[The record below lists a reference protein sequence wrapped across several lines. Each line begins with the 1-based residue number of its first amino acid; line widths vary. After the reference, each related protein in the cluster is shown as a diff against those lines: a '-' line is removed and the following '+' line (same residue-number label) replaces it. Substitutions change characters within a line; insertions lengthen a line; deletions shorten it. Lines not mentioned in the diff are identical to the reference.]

1 MRGLLVFNS
10 LVLSTYNGARYVRDQ
25 LDSLV
30 AQTLPFDEV
39 LVSDDCSTDETA
51 EIVRSC
57 ICERELNNWFLSV
70 NPENRGWKRNF
81 HDLIRRAS
89 GDYVFLCDQ
98 DDIWLPEK
106 VACMVGV
113 METHSDIDLLA
124 CDVEPFY
131 EEGSQKLTDMRGT
144 LCDCDGR
151 IEAVQVDN
159 HAVYVQRPG
168 CSYCVRGSFIGQV
181 EPYWDE
187 SWAHDAVLWM
197 LAESKGSLALYRK
210 PLVRFRRHE
219 GNASAR
225 KKMTRE
231 VRTADIRD
239 LLSRVDKMEMFS
251 RDLGCLTPEKEET
264 LENFRAWLDAR
275 EGLLESR
282 RLDQLGKVLSGHS
295 RYVSTKGMLVDLI
308 LTLFRN
314 ARL

>member
-1 MRGLLVFNS
+1 MSNS

-57 ICERELNNWFLSV
+57 IRERGLNNWSLSV

-81 HDLIRRAS
+81 HDLISRAS

-106 VACMVGV
+106 VARMVEV
-113 METHSDIDLLA
+113 MEAHSDIDLLA

-131 EEGSQKLTDMRGT
+131 EEGSQKLTDMYRTPG
-144 LCDCDGR
+144 DGR
-151 IEAVQVDN
+151 VEAVKVDDR
-159 HAVYVQRPG
+159 AVYVQRPG

-181 EPYWDE
+181 KPYWDE

-210 PLVRFRRHE
+210 PLVRFRRHG

-231 VRTADIRD
+231 ARAADIRD

-282 RLDQLGKVLSGHS
+282 RLDQLGKVLSGRS